1 MIMRVQAFVFLII
14 WLLLSC
20 SNPKQEQ
27 EQAQETEKAEKGD
40 EINISAIELTDLEG
54 NSVHWEE
61 LKGKKVFLNFWATWC
76 RPCIMEMPSMDKA
89 YQALRDENFVFLVA
103 SYEAPE
109 KIRNFQ
115 EKQNFS
121 FPFVHMK
128 TNLEELNIYSI
139 PTTFIINEEGEL
151 IKTVVGSREWDTPEM
166 LNELK
171 QM

>member
-1 MIMRVQAFVFLII
+1 MKVQTLIFSVI

-27 EQAQETEKAEKGD
+27 AQEAEKTKED
-40 EINISAIELTDLEG
+40 DQVNISAIELTDLEG
-54 NSVHWEE
+54 NPVHWED

-76 RPCIMEMPSMDKA
+76 RPCIIEMPSMDKA
-89 YQALRDENFVFLVA
+89 YQALKDENFVFLAA

-115 EKQNFS
+115 EKQDFS
-121 FPFVHMK
+121 FPFVHTK
-128 TNLEELNIYSI
+128 TSLEELNIHSI
-139 PTTFIINEEGEL
+139 PTTFIINKEGEL
-151 IKTVVGSREWDTPEM
+151 VKTVVGSREWDTPEM

-171 QM
+171 QI